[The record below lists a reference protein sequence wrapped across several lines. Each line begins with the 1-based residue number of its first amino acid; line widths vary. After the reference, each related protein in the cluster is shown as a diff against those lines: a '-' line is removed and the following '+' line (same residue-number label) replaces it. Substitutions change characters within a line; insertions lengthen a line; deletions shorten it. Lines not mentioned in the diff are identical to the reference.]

1 MKNEKFLSTF
11 NTINIKNKH
20 QNPLYLTWN
29 KFRKNNSLSQ
39 SNKNINLNNE
49 KQIYEELLLIKKY
62 LEQKIIQ
69 KKIQT

>member
-1 MKNEKFLSTF
+1 M
-11 NTINIKNKH
+11 NKSSH
-20 QNPLYLTWN
+20 
-29 KFRKNNSLSQ
+29 
-39 SNKNINLNNE
+39 KNINLNNE